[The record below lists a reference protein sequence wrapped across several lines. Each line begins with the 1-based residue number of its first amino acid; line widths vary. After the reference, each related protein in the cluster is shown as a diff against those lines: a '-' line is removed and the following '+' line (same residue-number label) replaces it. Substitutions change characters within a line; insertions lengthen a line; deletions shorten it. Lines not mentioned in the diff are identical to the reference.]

1 MPAYFDYKLQSSH
14 KNKKFIKVGLITN
27 CMSIDTNFVYR
38 GDCHAILKMNFPDN
52 CIDLI
57 YIDPP
62 FSFDPKHARL
72 WYDKETLETFEE
84 LRKGDIKHYIN
95 WMSKRLEQCYRVL
108 RDTGSM
114 YLHCDWKF
122 GHYLKVEMDNI
133 FGRDNFQ
140 DEIIWHFSVGG
151 KSQRRWG
158 RKHNTIFFYSK
169 SNKWTFNTKD
179 ARVEQRKT
187 GKESFG
193 GRIDKDKQG
202 RLYQD
207 KIAKSGKIYRY
218 YLDEGKIYDVWEI
231 QPIQSQAKDRIG
243 YFTQKPDELLER
255 IIKVSS
261 NPDDIVLDP
270 MCGCGT
276 TIAAAYKL
284 GRRWIGIDI
293 SSQACEVMKKRME
306 DLEGITEVKIRGLP
320 LTAKDLRKVN
330 AFEFQDYICD
340 MTNSV
345 KTQHVADKGIDGY
358 YLGETPL
365 QIKQQERVGRRVVD
379 EFETALRRKNKNK
392 GYVVAFSF
400 TKGAYEEVA
409 RAKDD
414 KLDIKLVDM
423 NELIKSDYDLEALL
437 E

>member
-1 MPAYFDYKLQSSH
+1 
-14 KNKKFIKVGLITN
+14 
-27 CMSIDTNFVYR
+27 MSIDTNLIYR
-38 GDCHAILKMNFPDN
+38 GDCYSVLKRHFPEN
-52 CIDLI
+52 CIELI
-57 YIDPP
+57 YVDPP
-62 FSFDPKHARL
+62 FSFDPKYARL
-72 WYDKETLETFEE
+72 WYDKETLEMFEE
-84 LRKGDIKHYIN
+84 IRKGDVKHYIS
-95 WMSKRLEQCYRVL
+95 WMSKRLEQSHRVL
-108 RDTGSM
+108 KNTGSI

-133 FGRDNFQ
+133 FGKNNFQ
-140 DEIIWHFSVGG
+140 DEIIWHYSVGG
-151 KSQRRWG
+151 KSQKRWG
-158 RKHNTIFFYSK
+158 RKHDTIFFYSK
-169 SNKWTFNTKD
+169 SDKWTFNKED
-179 ARVEQRKT
+179 AKVEPRKT

-193 GRIDKDKQG
+193 GRIGVDEKG
-202 RLYQD
+202 RPYQD
-207 KIAKSGKIYRY
+207 KLAKSGKIYRY
-218 YLDEGKIYDVWEI
+218 YLDEDRIHDVWAI
-231 QPIQSQAKDRIG
+231 QSIQSQDKRRTG

-261 NPDDIVLDP
+261 NQRDIVLDP

-276 TIAAAYKL
+276 TMAAAHKL
-284 GRRWIGIDI
+284 DRRWIGIDI
-293 SSQACEVMKKRME
+293 SSQACEVMKERME
-306 DLEGITEVKIRGLP
+306 GLEGITEVEIRGLP
-320 LTAKDLRKVN
+320 LTIKDLKELD
-330 AFEFQDYICD
+330 AFEFEDYICD
-340 MTNSV
+340 MTNSL
-345 KTQHVADKGIDGY
+345 KTQHIADKGIDGY

-365 QIKQQERVGRRVVD
+365 QIKQQDRVGRRVVD